1 MYKRRILCA
10 LAVCMAVSCTA
21 CAHDKADTYVLEGDV
36 VSESDDGV
44 DEETAGGTNMRSRLG
59 IPDKVELSL
68 DTEGT
73 PFNQIT
79 IKDDETEVPDT
90 DRMYTK
96 TYVMGE
102 FTADEKE
109 KIVKLS
115 FDYEDG
121 VCVYPYD
128 EDADV
133 GYEQIEEILGSTGG
147 DVDFSANAFAGK
159 IDGICY
165 VLYFNTEESVYDTG
179 YRIVCADKED
189 IPEDVANAGAV
200 DYEYDLITYQSSGNS
215 YSEEEEKAISIA
227 RDFLAKCGYDDG
239 YVNGVNT
246 LTKNYVSSYGE
257 LVSSESAGYSVDMWP
272 AIENQGIYSPEA
284 FGIDTI
290 SHSSTSDGSDF
301 SGSNFYYVKH
311 QTYTVN
317 CSDGRLVGFYAKWP
331 LIPDGDIAGVDT
343 LITWDE
349 AVAALETV
357 LPQHFADYTGYS
369 DVEFDDV
376 RLTYFVT
383 EEGERTAAVIPV
395 YVFAET
401 DGDEDWPI
409 QLVMLDARDGS
420 EVSIVQDDSRMGKH

>member
-1 MYKRRILCA
+1 MKKKIVYA
-10 LAVCMAVSCTA
+10 LVACMALSCTDCSHA
-21 CAHDKADTYVLEGDV
+21 TGDTYVLEGDS
-36 VSESDDGV
+36 VSESDDEAAVG
-44 DEETAGGTNMRSRLG
+44 ANLRSQLG
-59 IPDKVELSL
+59 IPETIELSL

-73 PFNQIT
+73 SFNRIT
-79 IKDDETEVPDT
+79 IKDDEIEVPDT
-90 DRMYTK
+90 DKMYTK
-96 TYVMGE
+96 AYVMGE
-102 FTADEKE
+102 LTADEKE
-109 KIVKLS
+109 KTVKLS

-133 GYEQIEEILGSTGG
+133 AYEQLEEILSSVGG
-147 DVDFSANAFAGK
+147 EVDFSANAFAGK
-159 IDGICY
+159 IDGVCY

-179 YRIVCADKED
+179 YRIVCADKDD
-189 IPEDVANAGAV
+189 IPEDEANDGAV

-215 YSEEEEKAISIA
+215 YSEEEEGAISIA

-246 LTKNYVSSYGE
+246 LTKDYVNSYGE
-257 LVSSESAGYSVDMWP
+257 LVSRECVGYSVSMGAALDEQ
-272 AIENQGIYSPEA
+272 AVYSPEA

-290 SHSSTSDGSDF
+290 SHKSTSDGSDF
-301 SGSNFYYVKH
+301 TGSNFYYVKH
-311 QTYTVN
+311 RTYTIN
-317 CSDGRLVGFYAKWP
+317 CSEGRMVGFSTEWP

-349 AVAALETV
+349 AISALETV

-376 RLTYFVT
+376 RLTYFAT
-383 EEGERTAAVIPV
+383 EKEDRTAVIIPV

-401 DGDEDWPI
+401 DGDEDWPS